1 MHSAKFIEVLRTFS
15 AQEFKTF
22 GVFLNS
28 PYFNT
33 EKLPTKLYELL
44 KKHYP
49 EFTSKSLS
57 KEIVFTKLYS
67 GKPYNDKLMRNI
79 ASDMLKLAETFI
91 TAESSRKDE
100 LKSKILLM
108 NEFSRRKLISMFERN
123 AEKAES
129 ILSQTQ
135 TEDIDFYK
143 NRLEIERSKKQ
154 HEIIHKDIY
163 INPKNREQDVS
174 DQVTA
179 VSLLEMIYCN
189 LKLTS
194 IEKKFDFE
202 YRLNF
207 EDEVDQFL
215 LGSGSRFLE
224 NVYIKCLYYNF
235 KLLRTQQEKYYF
247 LLRDITQSDFGRLPR
262 EIKRDT
268 FIALANYCYI
278 RISKGDDEYVREIFL
293 NNREMIRN
301 DLFTTAAGNIPNVFF
316 MNVVTTGLECGEQEW
331 VDRFITEN
339 GHRLKD
345 DSREDTLNF
354 CLANLSYFKGD
365 YGSSFRLL
373 AKIKTDDMTYKHNV
387 RSLTLKLYFD
397 TNEIEPFLSHID
409 SYRHFIAGNKLVF
422 DKIKDSLN
430 NYISFSKRIFS
441 IKNRIGKY
449 DEDDL
454 PNLKREIM
462 ECTPL
467 INRPWLLRKIAELEK
482 KIAKTA

>member
-1 MHSAKFIEVLRTFS
+1 MHSAKFIEVLRSFS
-15 AQEFKTF
+15 PQEFKTF

-33 EKLPTKLYELL
+33 EKLPVKLYDML
-44 KKHYP
+44 KRHYP
-49 EFTSKSLS
+49 EFASKSLS
-57 KEIVFTKLYS
+57 KENVFTKLYP

-79 ASDMLKLAETFI
+79 ASDMLRLAESFI
-91 TAESSRKDE
+91 TAESSRKEE

-108 NEFSRRKLISMFERN
+108 NEFSRRKLISLFERN
-123 AEKAES
+123 VEKAES

-163 INPKNREQDVS
+163 INPKNREQEVS

-179 VSLLEMIYCN
+179 ISLLEMIYCN

-194 IEKKFDFE
+194 IEKKFDFD
-202 YRLNF
+202 YKLNF
-207 EDEVDQFL
+207 EDEIDQFL
-215 LGSGSRFLE
+215 SSSGSRFLE

-247 LLRDITQSDFGRLPR
+247 LLRDFIQSDFERLPR
-262 EIKRDT
+262 EIRRDT
-268 FIALANYCYI
+268 YISLANYCYV
-278 RISKGDDEYVREIFL
+278 RITKGDDEYIRESFM
-293 NNREMIRN
+293 NNREMIKN

-331 VDRFITEN
+331 VEKFISED

-354 CLANLSYFKGD
+354 CLANLHYYKCD
-365 YGSSFRLL
+365 YGTAFTFLS
-373 AKIKTDDMTYKHNV
+373 KITTDDMTYKHNV

-430 NYISFSKRIFS
+430 NYISFSKRIFC
-441 IKNRIGKY
+441 IKNKIGKF

-454 PNLKREIM
+454 PKLNREIS

-467 INRPWLLRKIAELEK
+467 INRPWLLRKIDELTEK
-482 KIAKTA
+482 TGKNP